1 MKIWII
7 SGILLLTGC
16 TYMVSKSHDNR
27 PFNDAKKNTKPC
39 STESVDIPRQADIP
53 FNLPEA
59 VFDQYDMIFDMPSQ
73 EGSSEGVEKS
83 WWERVFG

>member
-16 TYMVSKSHDNR
+16 TYMVSKSHDGR
-27 PFNDAKKNTKPC
+27 PFNDVKKNIKP
-39 STESVDIPRQADIP
+39 SQQTTEIPRQADIP
-53 FNLPEA
+53 FNRPEA
-59 VFDQYDMIFDMPSQ
+59 VFEQYDMIFEMPNQ

-83 WWERVFG
+83 WWERLFG